1 MTPEK
6 RRRVRIAL
14 SAVTGAVVVVL
25 GASIAVSM
33 VNQMV
38 YSPENQVESYLDA
51 IVDGDASAALAL
63 GDVNASAQERV
74 LLTDKVLKVTKSR
87 ITGYTIT
94 DVTIARD
101 TAVVTANVDQ
111 GGVKE
116 EAAYQLQ
123 KSGTTAL
130 FFNTWTMKPVWLPTV
145 SILVSPGIETIDV
158 NGTAFELTGE
168 VQESGYLEVPAF
180 AGDYVIGSAAD
191 DEWLAA
197 EPQTVQVGVAT
208 ASSSAQLSLEPT
220 AKFAASIDEQVAGYL
235 AGCVA
240 QKSLHADNC
249 PIYVVDHGTI
259 TDVVWI
265 IDEPAVTSMGSSN
278 GGEWSVSTDDLGSAT
293 VTYTNTDY
301 RGQVLPETATVDFSV
316 NGIVEMVD
324 GAPVFSNGY

>member
-1 MTPEK
+1 
-6 RRRVRIAL
+6 
-14 SAVTGAVVVVL
+14 
-25 GASIAVSM
+25 M